1 LTAHAAALAV
11 VLALAALTPLTDVSQ
26 AAKTVAVYADAM
38 LDVRQGRTLERALV
52 VVSGDRIVYA
62 GPAADAKAQVPAN
75 AERVEL
81 GRVTMMPGLIDAH
94 VHLALAGTPIAN
106 ARATVEAG
114 FTTVQDLG
122 ATDAQIISLRDDITA
137 GRVIGPR
144 VLAAGRW
151 IGVSGGTC
159 DFGGIGVRGTAAFRE
174 RVAEEVRRGADVI
187 KVCVSG
193 WLADARRDPTR
204 YEISDEELRAAIGE
218 AHRLKRRVAVHAI
231 SAAGVE
237 VAIRMGAD
245 LVVHGGFVEPK
256 TVEAMLARGVYLL
269 PTLFSFQRGQPKEDV
284 LALQSHLAKAVT
296 AGLPVAFGTDA
307 GVIAHGRNAQEFQS
321 LRDLG
326 LPPVEVIRAAT
337 LHAAA
342 AVGMKDQIGVLQSG
356 ASADM
361 IAVDGDPLADIAAL
375 QRVVFVMN
383 RGVILKRPTR

>member
-1 LTAHAAALAV
+1 MTAHTAAFAV
-11 VLALAALTPLTDVSQ
+11 VLALTALTHVPQ
-26 AAKTVAVYADAM
+26 AATTVAVYADAM
-38 LDVRQGRTLERALV
+38 LDVREGRPVERALV

-62 GPAADAKAQVPAN
+62 GPASDATAQVPAS
-75 AERVEL
+75 AERVQL
-81 GRVTMMPGLIDAH
+81 GRLTLMPGLIDAH
-94 VHLALAGTPIAN
+94 VHLALAGTPAAN

-122 ATDAQIISLRDDITA
+122 ATDGQIISLRDDITA
-137 GRVIGPR
+137 GRVVGPR

-159 DFGGIGVRGTAAFRE
+159 DFGGIGVRGAAAFRE

-204 YEISDEELRAAIGE
+204 YEISDGELQAAIAE

-237 VAIRMGAD
+237 VAVRMGAD
-245 LVVHGGFVEPK
+245 LVVHAGFVEPK
-256 TVEAMLARGVYLL
+256 TVEAMRARGVYLL
-269 PTLFSFQRGQPKEDV
+269 PTLFSFQRGQPKDDV
-284 LALQSHLAKAVT
+284 AAVQSHLAKAVT

-307 GVIAHGRNAQEFQS
+307 GVIAHGRNAQEFQP

-326 LPPVEVIRAAT
+326 LAPADAIRAAT
-337 LHAAA
+337 VHAAA
-342 AVGMKDQIGVLQSG
+342 AIGMKDQIGVLQSG

-375 QRVVFVMN
+375 QRVVFVMS
-383 RGVILKRPTR
+383 RGVIVKRPTR